1 MAESVKKRSEI
12 EEQDTWKLE
21 DMIESPEKFEELM
34 DGVEERI
41 QEYEAYREKLGNSA
55 EYLKN
60 YLTYDE
66 SVDETLSLLYAYA
79 MQRRDQDTS
88 VSENQALVSRV
99 QSLAVKAMAASSF
112 ADPEI
117 LSIPDEK
124 MAEFLASPE
133 LAHYKKQLE
142 RLLAKKAH
150 RLSEKEEAIL
160 AAASEISGTPSS
172 VFALFN
178 NADLKFE
185 PVKDENGELVDV
197 THARYGKL
205 IESRDRDVREAA
217 FHSLYASYRQF
228 ANTVAANYEGNV
240 KQGNFYARTRKYP
253 SARAMYLAGN
263 EIPEK
268 VYDNLIESVH
278 NALPLMHRYMKFRK
292 SYMNVSE
299 LHMYDLYVPLTED
312 YEKTY
317 TYKEA
322 QELILKALKPLGEE
336 YLNLLRTGFENRW
349 IDVYENEGKRSGAY
363 SNSAYGVHPYVLM
376 SFNGNIDSVFTLAHE
391 MGHSLHSW
399 YSNHTQPFTYAEYR
413 LFVAEVASTC
423 NEALLI
429 RYLLK
434 HAKEKEEK
442 IFLLNYFLDQFKGTV
457 FRQTMFAEFEKRIH
471 EKMAEEGTLT
481 ADGISELYLSINK
494 EYFGPDMISDPQIAL
509 EWARIPHFYT
519 PFYVYQYATGFSA
532 AIAISSKILAGEPGI
547 VEKYKQFL
555 SGGCSMDP
563 IDLLKICGVDMTK
576 PEPVEEALDVFASY
590 VEELEK
596 LTAEA

>member
-12 EEQDTWKLE
+12 EEQYTWKLE

-41 QEYEAYREKLGNSA
+41 PEYETYRGKLGSSA

-117 LSIPDEK
+117 LSISDEK

-150 RLSEKEEAIL
+150 MLSEKEEAIL

-205 IESRDRDVREAA
+205 IESRDRSVREAA

-240 KQGNFYARTRKYP
+240 KQGNFYARMRKYP

-278 NALPLMHRYMKFRK
+278 DALPLMVK
-292 SYMNVSE
+292 SE
-299 LHMYDLYVPLTED
+299 PFIF
-312 YEKTY
+312 
-317 TYKEA
+317 
-322 QELILKALKPLGEE
+322 Q
-336 YLNLLRTGFENRW
+336 TGN
-349 IDVYENEGKRSGAY
+349 
-363 SNSAYGVHPYVLM
+363 
-376 SFNGNIDSVFTLAHE
+376 
-391 MGHSLHSW
+391 
-399 YSNHTQPFTYAEYR
+399 
-413 LFVAEVASTC
+413 
-423 NEALLI
+423 
-429 RYLLK
+429 
-434 HAKEKEEK
+434 
-442 IFLLNYFLDQFKGTV
+442 
-457 FRQTMFAEFEKRIH
+457 
-471 EKMAEEGTLT
+471 
-481 ADGISELYLSINK
+481 
-494 EYFGPDMISDPQIAL
+494 
-509 EWARIPHFYT
+509 
-519 PFYVYQYATGFSA
+519 
-532 AIAISSKILAGEPGI
+532 
-547 VEKYKQFL
+547 
-555 SGGCSMDP
+555 
-563 IDLLKICGVDMTK
+563 
-576 PEPVEEALDVFASY
+576 
-590 VEELEK
+590 
-596 LTAEA
+596 

>member
-21 DMIESPEKFEELM
+21 DMIESLEKFEELM

-41 QEYEAYREKLGNSA
+41 QEYEAYRKKLGNSA

-124 MAEFLASPE
+124 MAGFLASPE

-185 PVKDENGELVDV
+185 PVKDEDGELVDV

-240 KQGNFYARTRKYP
+240 KQGNFYARMRKYP

-336 YLNLLRTGFENRW
+336 YLNLLRTGFANRW

-376 SFNGNIDSVFTLAHE
+376 SFDGTLNSVLTLAHE
-391 MGHSLHSW
+391 MGHSIHSW
-399 YSNHTQPFTYAEYR
+399 YSNANQSYTYAGYR
-413 LFVAEVASTC
+413 IFVAEVASTC
-423 NEALLI
+423 NEIL
-429 RYLLK
+429 
-434 HAKEKEEK
+434 
-442 IFLLNYFLDQFKGTV
+442 LLNYMINEAKDRKEKFYLVNQLAERFRTTL
-457 FRQTMFAEFEKRIH
+457 FRQALFAEFEWETYKLSWN
-471 EKMAEEGTLT
+471 GTPLT
-481 ADGISELYLSINK
+481 K
-494 EYFGPDMISDPQIAL
+494 
-509 EWARIPHFYT
+509 
-519 PFYVYQYATGFSA
+519 
-532 AIAISSKILAGEPGI
+532 
-547 VEKYKQFL
+547 
-555 SGGCSMDP
+555 
-563 IDLLKICGVDMTK
+563 DLLCGLYHELNSEYYGKETVIDSDIDHEW
-576 PEPVEEALDVFASY
+576 EPDPALLHAVLCVPVRHRIFGGDGHRETDPGRRPGDEGRLFPLLKRRLFQDTGGITEACRS
-590 VEELEK
+590 
-596 LTAEA
+596 

>member
-21 DMIESPEKFEELM
+21 DMIESLEKFEELM

-41 QEYEAYREKLGNSA
+41 QEYEAYRKKLGNSA

-124 MAEFLASPE
+124 MAGFLASPE

-185 PVKDENGELVDV
+185 PVKDEDGELVDV

-240 KQGNFYARTRKYP
+240 KQGNFYARMRKYP

-336 YLNLLRTGFENRW
+336 YLNLLRTGFANRW

-376 SFNGNIDSVFTLAHE
+376 SFDGTLNSVLTLAHE
-391 MGHSLHSW
+391 MGHSIHSW
-399 YSNHTQPFTYAEYR
+399 SSNANQSYTYAGYR
-413 LFVAEVASTC
+413 IFVAEVASTC
-423 NEALLI
+423 NEIL
-429 RYLLK
+429 
-434 HAKEKEEK
+434 
-442 IFLLNYFLDQFKGTV
+442 LLNYMINEAKDRKEKFYLVNQLAERFRTTL
-457 FRQTMFAEFEKRIH
+457 FRQALFAEFEWETYKLSWNGTPLTKDLLCGLYHELNSEYYGKETVIDSDIDHEWERSRTFHMQFLCVPVRHRIF
-471 EKMAEEGTLT
+471 GGRWPSR
-481 ADGISELYLSINK
+481 DGSW
-494 EYFGPDMISDPQIAL
+494 Q
-509 EWARIPHFYT
+509 
-519 PFYVYQYATGFSA
+519 ATRRRRK
-532 AIAISSKILAGEPGI
+532 AIS
-547 VEKYKQFL
+547 
-555 SGGCSMDP
+555 
-563 IDLLKICGVDMTK
+563 
-576 PEPVEEALDVFASY
+576 AS
-590 VEELEK
+590 
-596 LTAEA
+596 

>member
-21 DMIESPEKFEELM
+21 DMIESLEKFEELM

-41 QEYEAYREKLGNSA
+41 QEYEAYRGKLGNSA

-205 IESRDRDVREAA
+205 IESRDRSVREAA

-240 KQGNFYARTRKYP
+240 KQGNFYARMRKYP

-336 YLNLLRTGFENRW
+336 YLNLLRTGFANRW
-349 IDVYENEGKRSGAY
+349 IDVYENEGK
-363 SNSAYGVHPYVLM
+363 
-376 SFNGNIDSVFTLAHE
+376 
-391 MGHSLHSW
+391 
-399 YSNHTQPFTYAEYR
+399 
-413 LFVAEVASTC
+413 
-423 NEALLI
+423 EAA
-429 RYLLK
+429 RTPT
-434 HAKEKEEK
+434 A
-442 IFLLNYFLDQFKGTV
+442 
-457 FRQTMFAEFEKRIH
+457 
-471 EKMAEEGTLT
+471 LT
-481 ADGISELYLSINK
+481 A
-494 EYFGPDMISDPQIAL
+494 FTRM
-509 EWARIPHFYT
+509 
-519 PFYVYQYATGFSA
+519 
-532 AIAISSKILAGEPGI
+532 
-547 VEKYKQFL
+547 
-555 SGGCSMDP
+555 C
-563 IDLLKICGVDMTK
+563 
-576 PEPVEEALDVFASY
+576 
-590 VEELEK
+590 
-596 LTAEA
+596 

>member
-12 EEQDTWKLE
+12 EEAYTWKLE

-41 QEYEAYREKLGNSA
+41 PEYETYRGKLGSSA

-66 SVDETLSLLYAYA
+66 SVDETLSLLSAYA
-79 MQRRDQDTS
+79 MQKRDQDTS

-99 QSLAVKAMAASSF
+99 RSLAVKAMAASSF

-124 MAEFLASPE
+124 MAGFLASPE

-185 PVKDENGELVDV
+185 PVKDEDGELVDV

-240 KQGNFYARTRKYP
+240 KQGNFYARMRKYP

-336 YLNLLRTGFENRW
+336 YLNLLRTGFANRW

-376 SFNGNIDSVFTLAHE
+376 SFDGTLNSVLTLAHE
-391 MGHSLHSW
+391 MGHSIHSW
-399 YSNHTQPFTYAEYR
+399 YSNANQSYTYAGYR
-413 LFVAEVASTC
+413 IFVAEVASTC
-423 NEALLI
+423 NEIL
-429 RYLLK
+429 
-434 HAKEKEEK
+434 
-442 IFLLNYFLDQFKGTV
+442 LLNYMINEAKDRKEKFYLVNQLAERFRTTL
-457 FRQTMFAEFEKRIH
+457 FRQALFAEFEWETYKLSWN
-471 EKMAEEGTLT
+471 GTPLT
-481 ADGISELYLSINK
+481 K
-494 EYFGPDMISDPQIAL
+494 
-509 EWARIPHFYT
+509 
-519 PFYVYQYATGFSA
+519 
-532 AIAISSKILAGEPGI
+532 
-547 VEKYKQFL
+547 
-555 SGGCSMDP
+555 
-563 IDLLKICGVDMTK
+563 DLLCGLYHELNSEYYGDRLRHRPRVGAD
-576 PEPVEEALDVFASY
+576 PALLHAVLRVPVRHRIFGGDGHRETDPGRRPGDEGRLFPLLKRRLFQDTGGITEACRS
-590 VEELEK
+590 
-596 LTAEA
+596 

>member
-160 AAASEISGTPSS
+160 AAASEISATPSS

-205 IESRDRDVREAA
+205 IESRDRSVREAA

-240 KQGNFYARTRKYP
+240 KQGNFYARMRKYP

-299 LHMYDLYVPLTED
+299 LHMYDLYMPLTED

-376 SFNGNIDSVFTLAHE
+376 SFDGTLNSVLTLAHE
-391 MGHSLHSW
+391 MGHSIHSW
-399 YSNHTQPFTYAEYR
+399 YSNANQSYTYAGYR
-413 LFVAEVASTC
+413 IFVAEVASTC
-423 NEALLI
+423 NEIL
-429 RYLLK
+429 
-434 HAKEKEEK
+434 
-442 IFLLNYFLDQFKGTV
+442 LLNYMINEAKDRKEKFYLVNQLAERFRTTL
-457 FRQTMFAEFEKRIH
+457 FRQALFAEFEWETYKLSWNGTPLTKDLLCGLYH
-471 EKMAEEGTLT
+471 ELN
-481 ADGISELYLSINK
+481 SEYYGK
-494 EYFGPDMISDPQIAL
+494 ETVIDSDIDH
-509 EWARIPHFYT
+509 EWERIPHFYMQ
-519 PFYVYQYATGFSA
+519 FYVYQYATGFSA
-532 AIAISSKILAGEPGI
+532 AMAIARRILAGDTETKDG
-547 VEKYKQFL
+547 YFRFL
-555 SGGCSMDP
+555 KGGCSRTP
-563 IDLLKICGVDMTK
+563 VELLKLVGLDMEE
-576 PEPVEEALDVFASY
+576 PEVVNEAVKVFEGLLDEM
-590 VEELEK
+590 EEL
-596 LTAEA
+596 A